1 MQSPSHNTQKVT
13 GSRVKAD
20 HLRMKGE
27 PTLVL
32 NKEEGKTGSDGGQF
46 IYDERG
52 WGAGIRPE
60 L

>member
-1 MQSPSHNTQKVT
+1 MQGPSHKTQKVT

-27 PTLVL
+27 PPLVL
-32 NKEEGKTGSDGGQF
+32 NKKEGKTGSDGGQC
-46 IYDERG
+46 ICDERG
-52 WGAGIRPE
+52 WEAGIPPE